1 MLPYDG
7 MTRTG
12 SKGVS
17 HCFSIML
24 PQTPSE
30 GRKVLELCGKGKLQP
45 TPFWAQASA
54 LKIRHQ
60 WVRATAGVRLWG
72 ETAQPQQ
79 VNLRVSGRMVELE

>member
-30 GRKVLELCGKGKLQP
+30 GRKVLELCGKGKQQAVL
-45 TPFWAQASA
+45 FWRQDSA
-54 LKIRHQ
+54 VKMR
-60 WVRATAGVRLWG
+60 
-72 ETAQPQQ
+72 PQ
-79 VNLRVSGRMVELE
+79 